1 MHQAD
6 LWVHVDES
14 VLHLLLVLHM
24 IFHQQEKEERLV
36 ELTFHSPELQQL
48 VQRCLVVLLQ
58 CLLFRLQMLLLQ
70 PVWGE
75 EKQTV
80 RAAHHQLDQLLD

>member
-1 MHQAD
+1 
-6 LWVHVDES
+6 
-14 VLHLLLVLHM
+14 
-24 IFHQQEKEERLV
+24 
-36 ELTFHSPELQQL
+36 
-48 VQRCLVVLLQ
+48 VVLLQ